1 MEGKCHQQYESVRA
15 VILSDTIIELQT
27 ISRLLQS
34 WEQTYLLWTPLTKFL
49 VQFPKFKGEEVVDM
63 AHRSGAKR
71 RASHQNTEHELDDNL
86 NEWVNMT
93 GFLCALGSVA
103 LNNK

>member
-1 MEGKCHQQYESVRA
+1 MGLGGARVLPLTVTPLVRF
-15 VILSDTIIELQT
+15 
-27 ISRLLQS
+27 QS

>member
-1 MEGKCHQQYESVRA
+1 MVE
-15 VILSDTIIELQT
+15 
-27 ISRLLQS
+27 
-34 WEQTYLLWTPLTKFL
+34 
-49 VQFPKFKGEEVVDM
+49 M

-71 RASHQNTEHELDDNL
+71 RASHQNTDHDLDDNL